1 MPGLLVGKPTFVLG
15 ISKMRVGKPR
25 TRGGHKYIGFPH
37 KVSRIAHI
45 SDFGSEHLVKIVVFV
60 LTPGAKSPDGFI
72 KNLGM
77 KFLTATC
84 CLLLVI
90 NGISQNSPVLDK
102 IENFEGKVDA
112 LIQQYRELDLFAGVV
127 LVAERGTPAYHKAFG
142 YADRQHKLKNTLD
155 TKFDIGS
162 MNKAFTKVAVLSLVN
177 DGKLALTD
185 PLGKFLDGFG
195 PVASKQ
201 VTVEQL
207 LEHTSGFGDYH
218 TPAYQQLA
226 YDGKNMDALV
236 DLIRKMSLMFEPG
249 TEQEYSNA
257 GYVLLGAIL
266 EKVTG
271 KDFFTIIQERIVDRL
286 GLKDTY
292 LKDKYNTPDRAIG
305 YTRTMRGELEAND
318 YFQDPPGP
326 DGGFYSTTSDILKFY
341 RAYHYGE
348 SLWDEAT
355 KKLDPMYSFLREH
368 STTGGAIPHAGGFP
382 GASTAHF
389 EVLRDQISIVV
400 FANRDEVVAE
410 DIAAGILAIIRGQ
423 KPKKPLEPA
432 HLLIFR
438 TYREKGIDYVREN
451 FEELSTNWHP
461 ADPKDMILNMIGYN
475 LLYSDNPEELDQ
487 AIEIFTLN
495 TQLFPDI
502 ANVWDSLGEAWR
514 KKGDKSK
521 ALKYYKKALEIRPD
535 LPSAKQAVGELEK

>member
-1 MPGLLVGKPTFVLG
+1 
-15 ISKMRVGKPR
+15 MRYP
-25 TRGGHKYIGFPH
+25 I
-37 KVSRIAHI
+37 
-45 SDFGSEHLVKIVVFV
+45 
-60 LTPGAKSPDGFI
+60 
-72 KNLGM
+72 
-77 KFLTATC
+77 FLA
-84 CLLLVI
+84 CLLLTL
-90 NGISQNSPVLDK
+90 GGYSQTTPVLNT
-102 IENFEGKVDA
+102 IEKLEEKVDA
-112 LIQQYRELDLFAGVV
+112 LIRQYRDLDLFAGVV
-127 LVAERGTPAYHKAFG
+127 LVAERGNPVYHKAFG
-142 YADRQHKLKNTLD
+142 YADRKNKRKNILD

-162 MNKAFTKVAVLSLVN
+162 MNKAFTKVAVLSLVK

-185 PLGKFLDGFG
+185 PLGKFLSGFE
-195 PVASKQ
+195 PVAAKQ
-201 VTVEQL
+201 VRVEHL
-207 LEHTSGFGDYH
+207 LEHSSGFGDYH
-218 TPAYQQLA
+218 GPTYRQLA
-226 YDGKNMDALV
+226 YEGKGMDALV
-236 DLIRKMSLMFEPG
+236 DLIREMPLMFEPG
-249 TEQEYSNA
+249 MEQEYSNA
-257 GYVLLGAIL
+257 GYVLLGAII

-271 KDFFTIIQERIVDRL
+271 KNFFTFIQERIVDRL
-286 GLKDTY
+286 ALKETY

-355 KKLDPMYSFLREH
+355 KKLDPMYPFLQEH

-389 EVLRDQISIVV
+389 EVLRDQISVVV

-423 KPKKPLEPA
+423 EPKKPMEPA

-438 TYREKGIDYVREN
+438 TYREKGIDFIREN

-475 LLYSDNPEELDQ
+475 LLYSDNAAETDQ

-495 TQLFPDI
+495 SKLFPDI

-514 KKGDKSK
+514 KKGDKAK
-521 ALKYYKKALEIRPD
+521 ALKYYRKALDIRPD
-535 LPSAKQAVGELEK
+535 LPSAKQAVAELGK